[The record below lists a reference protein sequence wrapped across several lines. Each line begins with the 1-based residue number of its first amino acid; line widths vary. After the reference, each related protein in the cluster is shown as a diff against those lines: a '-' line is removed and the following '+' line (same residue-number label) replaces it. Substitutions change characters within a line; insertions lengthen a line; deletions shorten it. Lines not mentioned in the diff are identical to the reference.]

1 MTPEQLRAL
10 ADEATKG
17 AAGDWARRTHAQR
30 AASAHLIAIA
40 PDLARLCAGQDDLLR
55 RFSEWDVLNLVPG
68 SGDDGPYWQGE
79 IAKMRAK
86 LAELEAR

>member
-1 MTPEQLRAL
+1 MTPEELRAL
-10 ADEATKG
+10 ADAID
-17 AAGDWARRTHAQR
+17 AAPAGTIVPLELG
-30 AASAHLIAIA
+30 SS
-40 PDLARLCAGQDDLLR
+40 LARLCAEQDDLLR
-55 RFSEWDVLNLVPG
+55 RFSEWDVLHLVPG